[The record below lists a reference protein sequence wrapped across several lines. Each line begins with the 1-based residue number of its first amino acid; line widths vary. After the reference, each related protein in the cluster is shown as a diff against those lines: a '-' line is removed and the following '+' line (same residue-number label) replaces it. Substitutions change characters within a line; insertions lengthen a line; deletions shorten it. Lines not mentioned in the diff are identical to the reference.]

1 MRNRRPGDYFNP
13 VGIAGKKKIKDYFI
27 DRKVEREKRN
37 AIPLLAVGSE
47 VIWILG
53 YAINREYQV
62 SSETKSILKVQY
74 QIIGEKFG
82 V

>member
-1 MRNRRPGDYFNP
+1 
-13 VGIAGKKKIKDYFI
+13 KDYFI